1 MINDFI
7 SIGKITAPF
16 GLKGHLKVAVS
27 GDILNSLSAPVSL
40 YISSGSKFKELAI
53 IEILNHKQGPI
64 ILVKGFEDINLSEK
78 LCGEVLYFPR
88 KDADALLSGDEFFE
102 YQLIGLVPYEG
113 EKIFSDFQVKLV
125 IDNPVHPILS
135 FQSKSQEILVPYIS
149 RYVGKVDLEAKRIE
163 VFHWEDWFIED

>member
-1 MINDFI
+1 MIDDFI

-27 GDILNSLSAPVSL
+27 GDILNSLKAPVSL
-40 YISSGSKFKELAI
+40 FIHSQSQFKPCSI
-53 IEILNHKQGPI
+53 IEILHHKQGPI
-64 ILVKGFEDINLSEK
+64 VLIKGFEDINLAEK
-78 LCGEVLYFPR
+78 LCGEILYFP
-88 KDADALLSGDEFFE
+88 KKEADALVSGDEFFE

-113 EKIFSDFQVKLV
+113 EKVFSEFKVQSI

-135 FQSKSQEILVPYIS
+135 FKSDSQEILVPYIS
-149 RYVGKVDLEAKRIE
+149 RYVGKVDLIQKKIE